1 MVDFRYHLV
10 SLIAVF
16 LALALGIILGAGPL
30 QNSIG
35 TALSDQVDSLRESRE
50 EARLELE
57 AERARTTTYEQ
68 GIENLAP
75 SMLSGTLADVRVAII
90 VLPGAESVDVDTQ
103 RTALELAG
111 ATVTGTVT
119 LTDALVSSTNTELW
133 AEAATTVKDNT
144 VAGVLTDA
152 GMADLAIIGT
162 GLQTLLVDGPDA
174 AQWLVDVYTGGD
186 TQLMEINSAFT
197 TGADAAIVVGPRAVD
212 DSRDEEP
219 AEDPTVPQVLT
230 LLTGFSDFPLVVVG
244 AGQDGSVVAETRA
257 SDASISTVDS
267 PEDVTAL
274 LNGPL
279 ALTQEL
285 AGATVAWGLED
296 EADQIIGTRS
306 DPALTGGEVEGEQ

>member
-90 VLPGAESVDVDTQ
+90 VLPGADSDDVDTQ

-162 GLQTLLVDGPDA
+162 GLQTLLVNGPDA

-186 TQLMEINSAFT
+186 TQLVEINSAFT
-197 TGADAAIVVGPRAVD
+197 TGSDAAIVVGPRAVD
-212 DSRDEEP
+212 DSTDEQP
-219 AEDPTVPQVLT
+219 AEDPTVQQVLT
-230 LLTGFSDFPLVVVG
+230 LLTGFADFPLVVVG
-244 AGQDGSVVAETRA
+244 AGQDGSVVAEARA

-279 ALTQEL
+279 ALL
-285 AGATVAWGLED
+285 SL
-296 EADQIIGTRS
+296 IHI
-306 DPALTGGEVEGEQ
+306 

>member
-57 AERARTTTYEQ
+57 AERTRTTTYEQ

-90 VLPGAESVDVDTQ
+90 VLPGADSDDVDTQ

-119 LTDALVSSTNTELW
+119 LTDALVTPTNTELW
-133 AEAATTVKDNT
+133 SEAATTVKDNT

-186 TQLMEINSAFT
+186 TQLVEINSAFT
-197 TGADAAIVVGPRAVD
+197 TGSDAAIVVGPRTVD
-212 DSRDEEP
+212 AADDKEP

-230 LLTGFSDFPLVVVG
+230 LLTGFADFPLVVVG
-244 AGQDGSVVAETRA
+244 TGQDGSVVAEARA
-257 SDASISTVDS
+257 SDTSISTVDS

-279 ALTQEL
+279 AVTQEL
-285 AGATVAWGLED
+285 AGATVAWGLEK
-296 EADQIIGTRS
+296 EADHIIGTRAA
-306 DPALTGGEVEGEQ
+306 PALTGGEVEGQQ